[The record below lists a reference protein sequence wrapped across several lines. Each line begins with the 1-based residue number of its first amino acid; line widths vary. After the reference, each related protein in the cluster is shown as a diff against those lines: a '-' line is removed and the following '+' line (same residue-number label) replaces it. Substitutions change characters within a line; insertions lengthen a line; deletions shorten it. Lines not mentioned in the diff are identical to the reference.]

1 MTKKP
6 AALFAGLVAV
16 KGKAEPVHDMPP
28 RSAAIEIKAASQK
41 TVPLNFKLTPELV
54 KRFKARAVADDMKL
68 NELFEAAFAAYERE
82 RGD

>member
-6 AALFAGLVAV
+6 AALSAGLVAV
-16 KGKAEPVHDMPP
+16 KGSAAPVQDMPP
-28 RSAAIEIKAASQK
+28 RSAAVESKPASPK